1 MGHAVKRWSAKSE
14 KTPPANATRN
24 AQNAFKDL
32 RETDHSSQE
41 YASEEGVRN
50 STGVAYTKTTPTQH
64 VRDVEKYSSTFA
76 DSTTQD
82 YAEPKETVTMA
93 DNTETA
99 GEMIPHLHHLILE
112 GIGQKRKRNAKC
124 WRPRTISSL
133 HFFPCLL
140 QYAPDPQEWQRRM
153 RHLWILIQKP

>member
-1 MGHAVKRWSAKSE
+1 MKGLSARSE

-50 STGVAYTKTTPTQH
+50 STSVGYTKTTPTQH

-76 DSTTQD
+76 DSTTRN
-82 YAEPKETVTMA
+82 YAEPKEIVTMT

-99 GEMIPHLHHLILE
+99 GEMILHLHHQILE
-112 GIGQKRKRNAKC
+112 GIDRRRKRNAK
-124 WRPRTISSL
+124 
-133 HFFPCLL
+133 
-140 QYAPDPQEWQRRM
+140 
-153 RHLWILIQKP
+153 